1 MKRNHPVKQ
10 TTERKISA
18 SLRIA
23 LALFLLVVNI
33 AAVVLLTYFLQ
44 AHAFLIFAALE
55 LIAMGVA
62 VSIQSKPT
70 SASYKLAWTLL
81 VVALPVGGMI
91 LYVLWGG
98 NVQGKRLNLLPIRPP
113 AGRTAE
119 IKRSELSQER
129 LGTALPNWQRASRLL
144 SRRGFLLYRDTAAVY
159 FPTGADFFNDA
170 IARMEK
176 AERFIFLEYFIL
188 AEGKLWDAILA
199 VLIDRARRGV
209 EVKII
214 FDDFGNITR
223 MRGNTIEKMRG
234 EGIEVC
240 VFNPVHQYVNRLY
253 FNYRDH
259 RKILC
264 VDGQYA
270 YTGGVNVA
278 DEYVGLLARFGEWKD
293 GGVLLDGPGAWGLTA
308 QFIHMWEMLGERVHS
323 EHDYYRPLEGRE
335 AAGLCQPFNDGPM
348 NNPDN
353 PAEDMYLQCIA
364 NAHRYLWVTTPYF
377 AVEDAVVRA
386 LCMASDSGVDVRV
399 MLPGVPDHK
408 YTQIVAGSYYETL
421 LRHGVKVYEFTPGFL
436 HTKSLVA
443 DGEIALLGTINM
455 DYRSFQLHYECG
467 TAFYG
472 APVIRDVVKDMEGI
486 MARSEAVDLARWEKR
501 PWFKKVLEKALRVFS
516 IWM

>member
-10 TTERKISA
+10 TTERRISA

-23 LALFLLVVNI
+23 LVLLLLFLHIAFVV
-33 AAVVLLTYFLQ
+33 VLTYFLQ
-44 AHAFLIFAALE
+44 SHAFIAFALLE
-55 LIAMGVA
+55 LVAIGVA
-62 VSIQSKPT
+62 VSIQSSP
-70 SASYKLAWTLL
+70 SSGSYKLAWTLL

-98 NVQGKRLNLLPIRPP
+98 NIQSKKLNLIPIPP
-113 AGRTAE
+113 PKDRALEQKWSG
-119 IKRSELSQER
+119 IDQDN
-129 LGTALPNWQRASRLL
+129 LGKSLPNWQRASRLL
-144 SRRGFLLYRDTAAVY
+144 SRRGFLLYRDTASTY
-159 FPTGADFFNDA
+159 FPSGADFFEDA
-170 IARMEK
+170 LGRMEK

-188 AEGKLWDAILA
+188 AEGRLWDRMMDI
-199 VLIDRARRGV
+199 LIDRARRGV

-223 MRGNTIEKMRG
+223 MRGETIEKLRD

-240 VFNPVHQYVNRLY
+240 IFNPVHQYVNRLY

-278 DEYVGLLARFGEWKD
+278 DEYVGLLIRFGEWKD
-293 GGVLLDGPGAWGLTA
+293 CGVLLDGPGAWGLTA
-308 QFIHMWEMLGERVHS
+308 QFIHMWEMLGERVHR
-323 EHDYYRPLEGRE
+323 EHDYYRPLESRRAE
-335 AAGLCQPFNDGPM
+335 GLCQPFNDGPM

-353 PAEDMYLQCIA
+353 PAEDLYFQCIS
-364 NAHRYLWVTTPYF
+364 NAHKFVWVTTPYF
-377 AVEDAVVRA
+377 AVEDGIVRA
-386 LCMASDSGVDVRV
+386 LCMAADSGVDVRL
-399 MLPGVPDHK
+399 MLPGIPDHR
-408 YTQIVAGSYYETL
+408 YTQIVAGSYYERL
-421 LRHGVKVYEFTPGFL
+421 LRHGVKIYEFTPGFL

-467 TAFYG
+467 VAFYG
-472 APVIRDVVKDMEGI
+472 APVIGDVVRDMKEI
-486 MARSEAVDLARWEKR
+486 MERSTAVELERWEKR
-501 PWFKKVLEKALRVFS
+501 SGFKKLLEKVLRIFS

>member
-1 MKRNHPVKQ
+1 MKKRTIKQ
-10 TTERKISA
+10 TTERRISA
-18 SLRIA
+18 TLR
-23 LALFLLVVNI
+23 LALVLLLVVANI

-44 AHAFLIFAALE
+44 VHAFIIFAALE
-55 LIAMGVA
+55 LIAIGVA
-62 VSIQSKPT
+62 VGIQSKQT

-98 NVQGKRLNLLPIRPP
+98 NVQGKRLNLLPIPPP
-113 AGRTAE
+113 ASRTADQR
-119 IKRSELSQER
+119 RSEVSQER
-129 LGTALPNWQRASRLL
+129 LGQLLPNWQRASRLL
-144 SRRGFLLYRDTAAVY
+144 TRRGFLLYRNTAATY
-159 FPTGADFFNDA
+159 FPSGADFFNDA

-188 AEGKLWDAILA
+188 AEGRLWDTVLS
-199 VLIDRARRGV
+199 VLIDRARHGV

-223 MRGNTIEKMRG
+223 MRGETIEKMRS

-240 VFNPVHQYVNRLY
+240 IFNPVHQYVNRLY

-278 DEYVGLLARFGEWKD
+278 DEYAGLLVRFGEWKD
-293 GGVLLDGPGAWGLTA
+293 SGVLLDGPGAWGLTG
-308 QFIHMWEMLGERVHS
+308 QFIHMWEMLGERFQS
-323 EHDYYRPLEGRE
+323 EHDYYRPLESRE
-335 AAGLCQPFNDGPM
+335 APGMCQPFNDGPM

-377 AVEDAVVRA
+377 AVEDAMVRA
-386 LCMASDSGVDVRV
+386 LCMAADSGVDVRL
-399 MLPGVPDHK
+399 MFPGIPDHK
-408 YTQIVAGSYYETL
+408 YTQIVAGSYYEML
-421 LRHGVKVYEFTPGFL
+421 LRHGVKLYEFTPGFL
-436 HTKSLVA
+436 HAKSLVA

-467 TAFYG
+467 AAFYG
-472 APVIRDVVKDMEGI
+472 APVIGDVVKDMEGI
-486 MARSEAVDLARWEKR
+486 MARSETVDLARWAKR
-501 PWFKKVLEKALRVFS
+501 SWLIKLLEKVLRIFS